1 MYAHKQRCSSSYI
14 EGRSKKYT
22 STQPSLI
29 FIHTHTYTCMSCIF
43 LYHHNPLGSTT
54 TRQCLRVRVRLLA
67 CVRVVRKK
75 GMRCYCSK
83 IQKTFHSFADYLL
96 AAAVVVIVIVIVSTS
111 SIYGHD
117 ALKFDYEKDAL
128 VVCWICLKFEINS
141 HAHTTYSVQHV
152 YSFAFTIPCL
162 SFLSICICVL

>member
-1 MYAHKQRCSSSYI
+1 MHTNRDAVHHI
-14 EGRSKKYT
+14 SKVDQK
-22 STQPSLI
+22 STHPHNRRL
-29 FIHTHTYTCMSCIF
+29 FLFTHTYTCMSCIF

-96 AAAVVVIVIVIVSTS
+96 AAAVVVIVIVSTS

-162 SFLSICICVL
+162 SFLSIRICVL